1 MKRKTPQ
8 GTAVIYFNT
17 KEEKCRPISID
28 KLQPKQKQC
37 FLLLDKKVQQDI
49 LDGKPINVLDL
60 ETESTICEFNR
71 ENFCPPDWAIE
82 TLARSILPDLQ
93 EFFSHEENRK
103 AFEQQKAKSK
113 KKK

>member
-17 KEEKCRPISID
+17 IEEKCKPISID

-37 FLLLDKKVQQDI
+37 FLLLDKKVQEDI
-49 LDGKPINVLDL
+49 LAGRPINVLDL

-71 ENFCPPDWAIE
+71 ENFCPSAWAIE
-82 TLARSILPDLQ
+82 ALARSILPSIQ
-93 EFFSHEENRK
+93 EYYSHGENRQ
-103 AFEQQKAKSK
+103 AFEQEQAEK
-113 KKK
+113 KK